1 MNRFASLSRRQRAL
15 LLGHVGNERR
25 VVLLDDP
32 VEERVL
38 GPVALVRGRAPGP
51 LGSRFCQRG

>member
-1 MNRFASLSRRQRAL
+1 MLQAAAAQVILEFLLHVVRQRAL
-15 LLGHVGNERR
+15 LLGHVGDERR

-38 GPVALVRGRAPGP
+38 GPVALVRGRAP
-51 LGSRFCQRG
+51 